1 MFIDTSVLSLWF
13 YFYLRLTVSVR
24 CMSSLSIEV
33 SNPFPF
39 SRSPLETV
47 PFTILGSFSIDIT
60 SFPFSDSLSK
70 GIGVGPGFVTSPRFG
85 LGGLVPGFVTSPRSG
100 LGGLVSGFVTS
111 PRSGLGGWVP
121 GFELSGASRLLRITS
136 PLGISL
142 FALSPDIVD
151 GGGGKHDNLNSLL
164 SAKMV
169 DAFLGIRTIDI
180 NHHGLKY
187 PTAYTANRTKL
198 IQNTILQSPSVFISI
213 PLTNLDVLRR
223 YGKNQ
228 IEPTFNFSEI

>member
-85 LGGLVPGFVTSPRSG
+85 LGGLVP
-100 LGGLVSGFVTS
+100 GFVTS

-228 IEPTFNFSEI
+228 IEPTFTFSEI

>member
-33 SNPFPF
+33 SNPFTF

-70 GIGVGPGFVTSPRFG
+70 GIGVGP
-85 LGGLVPGFVTSPRSG
+85 
-100 LGGLVSGFVTS
+100 GFVTS

-198 IQNTILQSPSVFISI
+198 IQNTILQSPSVFIST

-228 IEPTFNFSEI
+228 IEPTFTFSEI